1 MIFFPRYKDIKRTFF
16 VQQHTVEDYCTK
28 KMDKSKIT
36 QPIKKLQKTLC
47 EYYRDLSEDEKINQE
62 NYANTKSK
70 NTSGGDRERKKYS
83 CMKNYSCKRKKLLNH
98 LPNLVEELRKVCLN
112 KQIFKYC
119 ESLLDF

>member
-1 MIFFPRYKDIKRTFF
+1 M
-16 VQQHTVEDYCTK
+16 
-28 KMDKSKIT
+28 
-36 QPIKKLQKTLC
+36 
-47 EYYRDLSEDEKINQE
+47 
-62 NYANTKSK
+62 
-70 NTSGGDRERKKYS
+70 SGGDRERKKYS